1 LASEEN
7 IGANVEYEKH
17 AAKNDE
23 SGVEARRRH
32 TQKED
37 IEPGSKK
44 RITKPTDRKKY
55 TSMKSGIKAT
65 AAKKCANEKIKK
77 DLSCVMMNESSEEEG
92 ATDGYESCERI
103 IEVRRRKEK
112 ERSPGLGI
120 IGESS
125 KGNMESI
132 RKGVFASADKRGSY
146 ERDCGEEKKEVEN
159 ITDNECAEGQRSTIL
174 EMFERE
180 LNKIREKFYYHN
192 PLDVVDLSDF
202 GHPVYV
208 KGMLRILLQ
217 ALGTITTPEAREL
230 SVAQR
235 KCRFPE
241 ENILKISPVYTFNLC
256 KAQCR
261 MRLAQKKC
269 GCIPYFYRRVEMN
282 AFETITNFVICVIV
296 SGNAKVCDVE
306 GMHCLGKH
314 PELYVKFLYSSTGRR
329 HKCKCISMCNDVTYN
344 IDSKE
349 VQPNPTK
356 EGTSAQWGIEHY
368 PKMRVKR
375 DVIFGFTDLWVSV
388 GGTGGLFLG
397 CSVLSII
404 EIFYFLTLRLY
415 VYLYRTHADKK
426 RAQYPLGRQND
437 FPRRVQIDVCNGG
450 EKELSTLIPFSSDLV
465 ASWVMPYRCLEVQT
479 CLRDTGV
486 GHSAKALACRY
497 GAALGHGA
505 EVTGEWRKL
514 HNTELHALYSSPDI
528 IRNIKSRRLSWA
540 GHVAHMGESRNAY
553 RVLVGRPEGK
563 RPLGRPRRRW
573 EDNIKMDLR
582 EVGYDYRDWINLAQ
596 DRDQW
601 RAYVRAAMNLRVP

>member
-1 LASEEN
+1 MMGSNPGPRTNRSEQMIRRIEVLRDRHLLIGPVHENPAAYLSSPIMGMASAFSTAPTLPNLKIGPSHVDSSHSEN
-7 IGANVEYEKH
+7 STP
-17 AAKNDE
+17 AKEQRKNT
-23 SGVEARRRH
+23 SPSIA
-32 TQKED
+32 
-37 IEPGSKK
+37 
-44 RITKPTDRKKY
+44 KKY
-55 TSMKSGIKAT
+55 AT
-65 AAKKCANEKIKK
+65 
-77 DLSCVMMNESSEEEG
+77 LYLNESSIHGFNHLAAPKRTCGEHAVWLVFVILAISG
-92 ATDGYESCERI
+92 AVWLSLSIKQHYDESPTAI
-103 IEVRRRKEK
+103 SIEVNNMDWYTLFPAGTLCLDDKVDEILLDRYITENLKNVKDKEGVK
-112 ERSPGLGI
+112 EFIRSLANATYDNFKYIKDIPNNPIKSEDYLKVLLEVRQLLIFGAVNTEQKIVPLVSTVTERGLCYTYNNMAAFYNDPEYWLADNWTLIEG
-120 IGESS
+120 S
-125 KGNMESI
+125 KTLEVHPVMKS
-132 RKGVFASADKRGSY
+132 VTASFFVRNNTGL
-146 ERDCGEEKKEVEN
+146 
-159 ITDNECAEGQRSTIL
+159 T
-174 EMFERE
+174 
-180 LNKIREKFYYHN
+180 FYYHN

-241 ENILKISPVYTFNLC
+241 ENFLKISPVYTFNLC

-269 GCIPYFYRRVEMN
+269 GCIPYFYRRV
-282 AFETITNFVICVIV
+282 
-296 SGNAKVCDVE
+296 GHAKVCDVE

-437 FPRRVQIDVCNGG
+437 FPRRVQ
-450 EKELSTLIPFSSDLV
+450 
-465 ASWVMPYRCLEVQT
+465 M
-479 CLRDTGV
+479 
-486 GHSAKALACRY
+486 
-497 GAALGHGA
+497 
-505 EVTGEWRKL
+505 
-514 HNTELHALYSSPDI
+514 
-528 IRNIKSRRLSWA
+528 
-540 GHVAHMGESRNAY
+540 
-553 RVLVGRPEGK
+553 
-563 RPLGRPRRRW
+563 
-573 EDNIKMDLR
+573 
-582 EVGYDYRDWINLAQ
+582 
-596 DRDQW
+596 
-601 RAYVRAAMNLRVP
+601 